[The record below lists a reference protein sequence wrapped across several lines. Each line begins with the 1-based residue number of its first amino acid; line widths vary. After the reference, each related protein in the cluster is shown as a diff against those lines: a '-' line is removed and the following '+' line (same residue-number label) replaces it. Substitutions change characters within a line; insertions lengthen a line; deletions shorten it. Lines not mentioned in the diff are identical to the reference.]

1 LAKQQQK
8 SARTDLHTNAPRIKG
23 TLGYRKW
30 VTGAIMTIHRIT
42 TNKASPMNDT
52 TAAAATCDWAM
63 LLAQVAQ
70 HNDKRAFREIYD
82 HFAPRI
88 KAYAINQGFGQ
99 HAEVLVQEVMTSVW
113 RNAGKYTESL
123 ASVSTWIFTIVRN
136 QRIDMLR
143 KLNRTRAEVVIE
155 TEDLWQ
161 IPTEDT
167 TIFSIQN
174 LSTEKYVK
182 NALEQLPE
190 DQMIAL
196 RKVYYEGKTH
206 EEAAAEL
213 GVPLGTVKGRLRLS
227 LQKLRVMFEAK
238 EI

>member
-1 LAKQQQK
+1 
-8 SARTDLHTNAPRIKG
+8 
-23 TLGYRKW
+23 
-30 VTGAIMTIHRIT
+30 MTT
-42 TNKASPMNDT
+42 KKAVSMNDS
-52 TAAAATCDWAM
+52 TAANDAPDWGA
-63 LLAQVAQ
+63 LLARVAE
-70 HNDKRAFREIYD
+70 NDDKAAFRAIYQ

-88 KAYAINQGFGQ
+88 KAYAINQGFSQ

-113 RNAGKYTESL
+113 RNADKYSESL
-123 ASVSTWIFTIVRN
+123 ASVSTWIFTITRN
-136 QRIDMLR
+136 QRIDILR

-167 TIFSIQN
+167 TICSIQN
-174 LSTEKYVK
+174 LSTEKFVK
-182 NALEQLPE
+182 AAIEKLPE
-190 DQMIAL
+190 EQMIAL

-206 EEAAAEL
+206 EEVAEEL
-213 GVPLGTVKGRLRLS
+213 NIPLGTVKGRLRLS

>member
-1 LAKQQQK
+1 
-8 SARTDLHTNAPRIKG
+8 
-23 TLGYRKW
+23 
-30 VTGAIMTIHRIT
+30 
-42 TNKASPMNDT
+42 MNDSS
-52 TAAAATCDWAM
+52 AANDTPDWGA
-63 LLAQVAQ
+63 LLARVAE
-70 HNDKRAFREIYD
+70 HDDKAAFREIYK

-88 KAYAINQGFGQ
+88 KAYAINQGFSQ

-113 RNAGKYTESL
+113 RNAGKYSEAL
-123 ASVSTWIFTIVRN
+123 ASVSTWIFTITRN

-167 TIFSIQN
+167 TICSIQN
-174 LSTEKYVK
+174 LSTEKFVK
-182 NALEQLPE
+182 TAIDKLPE
-190 DQMIAL
+190 EQMIAL

-206 EEAAAEL
+206 EEVAEEL
-213 GVPLGTVKGRLRLS
+213 KIPLGTVKGRLRLS

-238 EI
+238 EL

>member
-1 LAKQQQK
+1 
-8 SARTDLHTNAPRIKG
+8 
-23 TLGYRKW
+23 
-30 VTGAIMTIHRIT
+30 MTT
-42 TNKASPMNDT
+42 KKAVSMNDS
-52 TAAAATCDWAM
+52 TATNDSPDWGA
-63 LLAQVAQ
+63 LLARVAE
-70 HNDKRAFREIYD
+70 HDDKAAFRAIYQ

-88 KAYAINQGFGQ
+88 KAYAINQGFSQ

-113 RNAGKYTESL
+113 RNAEKYSESL
-123 ASVSTWIFTIVRN
+123 ASVSTWVFTITRN
-136 QRIDMLR
+136 QRIDILR

-167 TIFSIQN
+167 TICSIQN
-174 LSTEKYVK
+174 LSTEKFVTA
-182 NALEQLPE
+182 ALEKLPE
-190 DQMIAL
+190 EQMIAL

-206 EEAAAEL
+206 EEVAEEL
-213 GVPLGTVKGRLRLS
+213 NIPLGTVKGRLRLS